1 MGSLLNFFTWDKIFG
16 IAGFII
22 KPLILLAICKI
33 TSQMFIKIA
42 DKILAR
48 SKLEKGV
55 SGFLRSSLKIVL
67 WCLTIIFVADSVGVN
82 TASLVTIL
90 GVVSLALSLSFQNIM
105 TNVFSG
111 ITILLSKP
119 FSVGQ
124 YVQIGSISG
133 TVRDISL
140 MRTTLVTPDN
150 KIELIPNG
158 DICASNITNFSAE
171 PTRRVEW
178 SVSISYDASTQAVK
192 DAVLEVLNAD
202 TRVLQDE
209 NKAPFV
215 RLSAYNAND
224 ISYTIRAWVDSA
236 EYWNVYFDVLEELR
250 ENFAKYQ
257 IEFSYPHTVVHL
269 QGDS

>member
-22 KPLILLAICKI
+22 KPLIILVICKI
-33 TSQMFIKIA
+33 AIQMFAKIA
-42 DKILAR
+42 DKLLER
-48 SKLEKGV
+48 SKLDKGV
-55 SGFLRSSLKIVL
+55 SGFLKSSLKIAL

-140 MRTTLVTPDN
+140 MRTTLLTPDN

-178 SVSISYDASTQAVK
+178 SVSVSYDAPTQAVK

-209 NKAPFV
+209 GEAPFV

-250 ENFAKYQ
+250 ENFAKHQ

-269 QGDS
+269 QK

>member
-1 MGSLLNFFTWDKIFG
+1 MNNFMNFFTWDKIFNV
-16 IAGFII
+16 AGFIL
-22 KPLILLAICKI
+22 KPLIILIVCKI
-33 TSQMFIKIA
+33 LIQTFTKIA
-42 DKILAR
+42 DKILEKT
-48 SKLEKGV
+48 KLEKGIA
-55 SGFLRSSLKIVL
+55 GFLKSAINIIL
-67 WCLTIIFVADSVGVN
+67 WCLTIIFVADSLGVN

-124 YVQIGSISG
+124 YVQIGGISG
-133 TVRDISL
+133 TVHDISL
-140 MRTTLVTPDN
+140 MHTTLVTPDN

-178 SVSISYDASTQAVK
+178 SVSVSYNAPTQAVK

-224 ISYTIRAWVDSA
+224 ISYTIRVWVDSA

-250 ENFAKYQ
+250 ENFTKHQ
-257 IEFSYPHTVVHL
+257 IAFSYPHTVIHL
-269 QGDS
+269 QK

>member
-16 IAGFII
+16 IAGCII
-22 KPLILLAICKI
+22 KPLIILVICKI
-33 TSQMFIKIA
+33 AIQMFAKIA

-55 SGFLRSSLKIVL
+55 SGFLRSSLKIAL

-140 MRTTLVTPDN
+140 IRTTLVTPDN

-178 SVSISYDASTQAVK
+178 SVSVSYDAPTQAVK
-192 DAVLEVLNAD
+192 DSVLEVLNAD

-209 NKAPFV
+209 GKAPFV

-250 ENFAKYQ
+250 ENFAKHQ

-269 QGDS
+269 QK